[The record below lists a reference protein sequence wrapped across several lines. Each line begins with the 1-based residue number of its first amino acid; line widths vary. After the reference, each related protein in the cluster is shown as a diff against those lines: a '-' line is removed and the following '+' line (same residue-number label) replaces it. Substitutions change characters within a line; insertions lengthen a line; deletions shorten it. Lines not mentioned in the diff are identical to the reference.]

1 MYHDW
6 VYPKPALVVFSVQFN
21 PIQHFH
27 KAYSSLSCTT
37 GALVVT
43 YLLFIFPLGGEVLFS
58 SALLTPGV
66 DHGREGMKGK
76 GKGRMDGI
84 YVFYDSLLLLY
95 YTRQGVELEE

>member
-27 KAYSSLSCTT
+27 KAYSSLSYTT
-37 GALVVT
+37 GALVVR
-43 YLLFIFPLGGEVLFS
+43 YLLFISPLGEVLC

-84 YVFYDSLLLLY
+84 YVFYGSLLLLY

>member
-6 VYPKPALVVFSVQFN
+6 VYPKPALVVFSVSVQSN
-21 PIQHFH
+21 PAFSQSVFVSILHH
-27 KAYSSLSCTT
+27 WGVGGSL
-37 GALVVT
+37 L
-43 YLLFIFPLGGEVLFS
+43 IIPLSLGEVLC

-84 YVFYDSLLLLY
+84 YVFYGSLLLLY
-95 YTRQGVELEE
+95 YTRQVFELEE